1 MLKQCNKSLIPTIMN
16 IELSHLPLREQKP
29 RTKGLTVLEDTGE
42 SLSAIEQRLQTAS
55 HCIDYVRLTPQSFVS
70 QQSIQQR
77 ILLYTSYAITPF
89 VSGLLFEAAY
99 LRGSVDQYLQTI
111 QSLVKHIEISDGTIE
126 IPYTEKA
133 KIIKQCSLS
142 FEVIA
147 KIGAAKKEYKFH
159 TDNWRLYIDSALQ
172 SGAKHIMIEGG
183 EAGASQ
189 LINGTLQ
196 INEILAHGIS
206 KYAPAES
213 LIWEAPEIAQQ
224 LWLLNQHGSTVNIA
238 GIQSHKILETETVRQ
253 GLSIHTLLQYLPPQ
267 LSVGKV
273 REFDTIYNF
282 DWQI

>member
-1 MLKQCNKSLIPTIMN
+1 MN
-16 IELSHLPLREQKP
+16 IELSHIPLREQKP
-29 RTKGLTVLEDTGE
+29 RSKGITVLEDTGE
-42 SLSAIEQRLQTAS
+42 SIAVVEQLLQTAS
-55 HCIDYVRLTPQSFVS
+55 NYIDYVRLNPQSFVS
-70 QQSIQQR
+70 QQAIQDR
-77 ILLYTSYAITPF
+77 ISLYTSHAVIPF
-89 VSGLLFEAAY
+89 ASGLLFEAAY
-99 LRGSVDQYLQTI
+99 LRSNVDQYLSTLEKLAI
-111 QSLVKHIEISDGTIE
+111 KNVEISDGTIE
-126 IPYTEKA
+126 IPFTQKA
-133 KIIKQCSLS
+133 QIIQQCSAK
-142 FEVIA
+142 FNVIA

-189 LINGTLQ
+189 LINGQLQ

-224 LWLLNQHGSTVNIA
+224 IWLLNQYGSTVNIA
-238 GIQSHKILETETVRQ
+238 GIQPHKLLETETVRQ

-273 REFDTIYNF
+273 RELDTIYNF

>member
-1 MLKQCNKSLIPTIMN
+1 MN

-42 SLSAIEQRLQTAS
+42 SLLAVEQQLQTAS
-55 HCIDYVRLTPQSFVS
+55 HCIDFVRFTPQSFVS

-77 ILLYTSYAITPF
+77 IQLYTSHAITPF

-99 LRGSVDQYLQTI
+99 LRSSVDQYLQTL
-111 QSLVKHIEISDGTIE
+111 QSLGITCIEISDGTIE
-126 IPYTEKA
+126 IPFTEKA
-133 KIIKQCSLS
+133 QIIQQCSTK
-142 FEVIA
+142 FDVIA

>member
-1 MLKQCNKSLIPTIMN
+1 MN

-29 RTKGLTVLEDTGE
+29 RTKGFTVLEDTGE
-42 SLSAIEQRLQTAS
+42 SLSALDQWLQTAA

-70 QQSIQQR
+70 QQAIKDR
-77 ILLYTSYAITPF
+77 ISLYTSYAVIPF
-89 VSGLLFEAAY
+89 ISGLLFEAAY
-99 LRGSVDQYLQTI
+99 LRSHVHEYLKTL
-111 QSLVKHIEISDGTIE
+111 QSLSITCLEISDGTIE

-133 KIIKQCSLS
+133 QIMKQYSTS
-142 FEVIA
+142 FDVIA

-189 LINGTLQ
+189 LINGQLQ
-196 INEILAHGIS
+196 INEILAHGIA
-206 KYAPAES
+206 KYAPTES

-224 LWLLNQHGSTVNIA
+224 IWLLNQYGSTVNIA
-238 GIQSHKILETETVRQ
+238 GIQLNKILETESIRQ

-273 REFDTIYNF
+273 RELDTIYNF